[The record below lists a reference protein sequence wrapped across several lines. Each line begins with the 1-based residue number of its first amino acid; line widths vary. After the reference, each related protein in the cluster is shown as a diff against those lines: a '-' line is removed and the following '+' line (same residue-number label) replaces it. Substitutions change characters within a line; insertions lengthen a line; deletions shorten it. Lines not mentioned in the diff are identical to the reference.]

1 MKSESKLLRFRFF
14 LDICNGS
21 DVINCNLNTMKVIK
35 FGGTSVGSVENVKK
49 IDEIVRSQQ
58 SDLVVVVSAV
68 GGVTDLLVAA
78 ANAGAKGNEISSF
91 LEEIWERHE
100 RLLAGLFDSIT
111 IEEVKVKMK
120 KLFDDLEKILQG
132 VRLIG
137 ELTPKT
143 LDKVMGFG
151 ERLSSLFI
159 ARYLDAEWIDSAA
172 NIRTDKNHG
181 RAGVDFNVTYD
192 LIRQCC
198 SGLKKTAV
206 APGFISSASDGTMT
220 TLGRGGSDYTAALF
234 AAALNAEKLEI
245 WTDVDGFMT
254 ADPHVI
260 SKAYTIPQLT
270 YSEALELS
278 HFGAKVIYPPT
289 ILPVY
294 QKSIPVQIKNT
305 MNPSAEGTLI
315 GNVNETGTEHPI
327 KGISSIDGI
336 SLFTVQGLGMV
347 GVTGIAM
354 RLFGALAKEDINVIL
369 ISQASS
375 ENSISFAIDSSRG
388 KVAETAIQQE
398 FEREISSGRIN
409 KVSSEEDL
417 CIIAIVGENMKHS
430 AGIAGKLFYTIGKNG
445 INVVAIAQGASEQNI
460 SWVVKKSD
468 LRKTLNV
475 VHESFFLSPYIEL
488 NVFLVG
494 IGTVGRDLITQ
505 ISQQQLKLQKEH
517 RLKLRIC
524 GVANSRKMIF
534 NREGLEPAS
543 MAQFLSGDQAEKSDM
558 DNYCTRMIGMNMF
571 NSVFVDCTAE
581 KKVADQYHTILNN
594 YISIVA
600 ANKVAASS
608 DYLAYRELKELAA
621 KHGVKYLFET
631 NVGAGLPLI
640 STINDLKRSGD
651 RIVRIEAVL
660 SGTLNF
666 IFNTLSSEIP
676 LSKAIQ
682 LSKEKG
688 FSEPDPRIDLSGVDV
703 VRKLVILARE
713 SGYQLS
719 QEDVLQKRFIP
730 DRYFNSTLDDFW
742 RDIHEMDAHFEAE
755 RLILEKEKRKWRFV
769 GLMEEGQASVS
780 LQTVGPGHPFFD
792 LEGSNNIVLITTE
805 RYNESPMLIKGYGAG
820 AAVTAAGVFADL
832 IKVANI

>member
-1 MKSESKLLRFRFF
+1 
-14 LDICNGS
+14 
-21 DVINCNLNTMKVIK
+21 MKVIK
-35 FGGTSVGSVENVKK
+35 FGGTSVGSVENIKK
-49 IDEIVRSQQ
+49 IDEIVRNQD
-58 SDLVVVVSAV
+58 SDLIVVVSAV
-68 GGVTDLLVAA
+68 GGVTDLLLAA
-78 ANAGAKGNEISSF
+78 ANAGAKGNEVSSF
-91 LEEIWERHE
+91 LEEIWSRHE
-100 RLLAGLFDSIT
+100 KILAGLFEQKTLS
-111 IEEVKVKMK
+111 EVKLNLKN
-120 KLFDDLEKILQG
+120 LFDELEKILQG
-132 VRLIG
+132 IRLIG

-143 LDKVMGFG
+143 LDKVLGFG

-159 ARYLDAEWIDSAA
+159 SRFLQAELIDSAA
-172 NIRTDKNHG
+172 LIRTDSNHG
-181 RAGVDFNVTYD
+181 RANVDFAVTYEQ
-192 LIRQCC
+192 ISKACA
-198 SGLKKTAV
+198 GLNRIAV
-206 APGFISSASDGTMT
+206 APGFISASTDGTVT

-234 AAALNAEKLEI
+234 AAALNADKLEI

-254 ADPHVI
+254 ADPRVI
-260 SKAYTIPQLT
+260 SKAYPIPQLT

-305 MNPSAEGTLI
+305 MNPSAEGTII
-315 GNVNETGTEHPI
+315 GKVDERVAEHPI

-375 ENSISFAIDSSRG
+375 ENSISFAIDSTRG
-388 KVAETAIQQE
+388 KTAEAAIQKE
-398 FEREISSGRIN
+398 FEREIFSGLIN
-409 KVSSEEDL
+409 KISSEEDL
-417 CIIAIVGENMKHS
+417 CIVAIVGENMKHS

-475 VHESFFLSPYIEL
+475 VHESFFLSPFIEL
-488 NVFLVG
+488 NIFLVG
-494 IGTVGRDLITQ
+494 IGTVGRDLIKQ
-505 ISQQQLKLQKEH
+505 IKQQQLKLQKEH
-517 RLKLRIC
+517 RLLLRIC

-534 NREGLEPAS
+534 NREGFEPDSIAKL
-543 MAQFLSGDQAEKSDM
+543 LSGDEAEKSDM
-558 DNYCTRMIGMNMF
+558 NGFCSQMVGMNMF

-581 KKVADQYHTILNN
+581 KKVADQYRTILNN
-594 YISIVA
+594 FISIVA

-608 DYLAYRELKELAA
+608 DYHAYRDLKELAA

-640 STINDLKRSGD
+640 STINDLMRSGD

-676 LSKAIQ
+676 LSTAIRM
-682 LSKEKG
+682 SKEKG

-703 VRKLVILARE
+703 VRKLVILGRE
-713 SGYQLS
+713 SGYKLS
-719 QEDVLQKRFIP
+719 QEDVVQKRFIP
-730 DRYFNSTLDDFW
+730 DRYFESTLDDFW
-742 RDIHEMDAHFEAE
+742 RDIHEMDDYFETE
-755 RLILEKEKRKWRFV
+755 RIVLEKEKKKWRFV
-769 GLMEEGQASVS
+769 GLMEEGRASVS
-780 LQTVGPGHPFFD
+780 LQSVEPGHPFYD
-792 LEGSNNIVLITTE
+792 LEGSNNIVLLTTE

>member
-1 MKSESKLLRFRFF
+1 MK
-14 LDICNGS
+14 I
-21 DVINCNLNTMKVIK
+21 IK

-49 IDEIVRSQQ
+49 IDEIIRNQQ
-58 SDLVVVVSAV
+58 SDLIVVVSAV
-68 GGVTDLLVAA
+68 GGVTDLLLSA
-78 ANAGAKGNEISSF
+78 ANAGAKGNDVTPV
-91 LEEIWERHE
+91 LKNIWAKHE
-100 RLLAGLFDSIT
+100 NILTGLFDKT
-111 IEEVKVKMK
+111 TLKEVEEKMK
-120 KLFDDLEKILQG
+120 NLFDELEKILQG

-159 ARYLDAEWIDSAA
+159 SRYLNAELIDSAA
-172 NIRTDKNHG
+172 IICTDKNHG
-181 RAGVDFNVTYD
+181 RANVDFRVTYEQ
-192 LIRQCC
+192 IGKAC
-198 SGLKKTAV
+198 SGLKKIAV
-206 APGFISSASDGTMT
+206 APGFISSAPDGTMT

-254 ADPHVI
+254 ADPKVI
-260 SKAYTIPQLT
+260 SKAYPIPQLT

-289 ILPVY
+289 ILPVF

-315 GNVNETGTEHPI
+315 GNIDPRGTEHPI

-354 RLFGALAKEDINVIL
+354 RLFGALAREEINVIL

-375 ENSISFAIDSSRG
+375 ENSISFAIDSTRG
-388 KVAETAIQQE
+388 KAAEAAIQQE
-398 FEREISSGRIN
+398 FDREISSGLIN
-409 KVSSEEDL
+409 KISSEEDL
-417 CIIAIVGENMKHS
+417 CIVAIVGENMKHS
-430 AGIAGKLFYTIGKNG
+430 AGIAGKLFFTIGKNG

-468 LRKTLNV
+468 LLKTLNV
-475 VHESFFLSPYIEL
+475 VHESFFLSPFIEL
-488 NVFLVG
+488 NIFLVG
-494 IGTVGRDLITQ
+494 VGTVGRDLIKQ
-505 ISQQQLKLQKEH
+505 ISQQQQKLQKEH

-524 GVANSRKMIF
+524 GVANSRKMILD
-534 NREGLEPAS
+534 REGIDPS
-543 MAQFLSGDQAEKSDM
+543 SIAQMLAGDHPEKSDM
-558 DNYCTRMIGMNMF
+558 GSFCSQMIGMNLF

-581 KKVADQYHTILNN
+581 KKVADQYRTILNN

-621 KHGVKYLFET
+621 RHGVKYLFET

-640 STINDLKRSGD
+640 STINDLMRSGD

-666 IFNTLSSEIP
+666 IFNTLSNEIP
-676 LSKAIQ
+676 LSKAIRM
-682 LSKEKG
+682 SKEKG

-703 VRKLVILARE
+703 VRKLVILGRE

-719 QEDVLQKRFIP
+719 QADVVQKRFIP
-730 DRYFNSTLDDFW
+730 DRFFESTLDDFW
-742 RDIHEMDAHFEAE
+742 RDIHEMDAQFEAE
-755 RLILEKEKRKWRFV
+755 RVILEKEKKKWRFV
-769 GLMEEGQASVS
+769 GLMEEGRASVS
-780 LQTVGPGHPFFD
+780 LQAVEPGHPFYD
-792 LEGSNNIVLITTE
+792 LEGSNNIVLLTTE